1 VSVELVLSLNRHV
14 TPQLSFGDLQLNGFL
29 EAQKL
34 TPAVPFLE
42 LPKDI
47 ATKRGEDL
55 PGSALPS
62 CKISHRSV
70 DQLHHQQSQKTAN
83 LIPYILCMASNIK
96 WHCYV
101 QQQKQKYQ
109 CLSETSSGIGNLEIK
124 STQQYYVH
132 YCSTISD
139 ITFQLDKFLAL
150 SSTHLC

>member
-1 VSVELVLSLNRHV
+1 MSVELVLSLNRHV

-70 DQLHHQQSQKTAN
+70 DQLHHQQSQK
-83 LIPYILCMASNIK
+83 